1 MSSKTKKKQNAL
13 TIFPILTKLIIVMLV
28 VLGGILSFVIYQ
40 ESNLDLQ
47 NTLNILEQEG
57 ARLIFQIGSY
67 KELMAFLEDRDTG
80 AARPLQEEFSQLL
93 REEDHLAYIQLVN
106 GRGEMLLEDGEL
118 SAISS
123 TCYDHLMFSLIN
135 DQQITHTY
143 KDPQSGKIIFEII
156 EPIEPFKDHVRGKT
170 IGAVRLGLFL
180 DKARSQISFTRK
192 SHFYNLS
199 IFMVTALIV
208 GIIAF
213 YILIARNSYKII
225 NSALKEAEEI
235 NRAIMEKMRQS
246 ARLSALG
253 EFSAG
258 IAHEIRNPLTSIKT
272 FTQLLQTEY
281 EDPNFRKEFVDSVTR
296 EVNRIN
302 RIVND
307 LLDYSRPRADNRQA
321 TDIAKLVD
329 ETLASVIPA
338 YNEHHITIKK
348 NYNQTPP
355 VVIDPEQV
363 RQVLV
368 NLVINAVEAMPS
380 GGSITCTIRE
390 NKGEAEIEIADTGK
404 GIPEDTVKQIFTPFF
419 TTKVGGTGLGLS
431 IVQRIVNEQGGRI
444 EVASSR
450 DQGTQFKLFLPM
462 EKDEREENTN
472 RG

>member
-1 MSSKTKKKQNAL
+1 L

-40 ESNLDLQ
+40 ESKLDLQ
-47 NTLNILEQEG
+47 NTLNILQQEG
-57 ARLIFQIGSY
+57 SRLILQIGSY
-67 KELMAFLEDRDTG
+67 KELMALLEDRDME
-80 AARPLQEEFSQLL
+80 AAKPLREKFFQLL

-106 GRGEMLLEDGEL
+106 GQGEMLLEAGEL

-123 TCYDHLMFSLIN
+123 TCYEHLMFSLNN

-156 EPIEPFKDHVRGKT
+156 EPIEPFKEHVRGKS

-213 YILIARNSYKII
+213 YILIARNSYMII
-225 NSALKEAEEI
+225 NSALKEAEEK
-235 NRAIMEKMRQS
+235 NRAIMEKMKQTE
-246 ARLSALG
+246 RLSALG

-272 FTQLLQTEY
+272 FTQLLPTEY

-307 LLDYSRPRADNRQA
+307 LLDYSRPRADNRQT
-321 TDIAKLVD
+321 TDITKLVD
-329 ETLASVIPA
+329 ESISSLRPIFD
-338 YNEHHITIKK
+338 EHHITVKK
-348 NYNQTPP
+348 NYNLKPLTH
-355 VVIDPEQV
+355 IDPEQV

-380 GGSITCTIRE
+380 GGTITCTIRE

-419 TTKVGGTGLGLS
+419 TTKEGGTGLGLS

-450 DQGTQFKLFLPM
+450 DQGTQFKLFLPV
-462 EKDEREENTN
+462 EKDDREENTN
-472 RG
+472 CR